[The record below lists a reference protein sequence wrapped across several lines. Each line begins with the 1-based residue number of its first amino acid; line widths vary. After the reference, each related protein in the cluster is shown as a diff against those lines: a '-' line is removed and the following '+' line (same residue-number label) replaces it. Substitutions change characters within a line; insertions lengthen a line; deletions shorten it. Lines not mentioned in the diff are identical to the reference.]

1 MNKIDTLAEI
11 QNLNTN
17 ARKALAAKVL
27 SAQAERLQNS
37 YIPLEKD
44 HSEYVREARTD
55 RAMKVVA
62 IGAIGA
68 AVVCATGYVVA
79 KVNEK
84 IEEQAKKEKQKLQ
97 EERKEM
103 IQKLS
108 RIKGRA

>member
-1 MNKIDTLAEI
+1 MGCTLFRVFV
-11 QNLNTN
+11 
-17 ARKALAAKVL
+17 ARGLLYFFCPNYGV
-27 SAQAERLQNS
+27 QF
-37 YIPLEKD
+37 
-44 HSEYVREARTD
+44 T
-55 RAMKVVA
+55 
-62 IGAIGA
+62 
-68 AVVCATGYVVA
+68 TGYVVA